1 MLDKL
6 LSFGPLSGVRN
17 WLQTHRPFK
26 SKVTTWYDFLCR
38 IFENLGSNDLS
49 ERAAAVSFNLF
60 LAIFPAIIF
69 LFTLIPYIPIQHLDD
84 QIMLLLSRVIPQGTF
99 ESVETTI
106 RDIINRQRSGVLS
119 FGFLLT
125 LYAATNGM
133 SALMN
138 AFNSSKDIKERRGF
152 LKTRLTA
159 LGLTFTFAVAI
170 VLAIVL
176 LLVGDII
183 TDHLLRLA
191 ILNNSITVTFLN
203 FTRYL
208 LVFTVFVCVVS
219 VIYHFGPNVRM
230 RWSFINPGVVTASVL
245 IVLTTYLFSF
255 YLANF
260 GSYNKVYGS
269 IGTLIALMVWLN
281 LIALLIILGF
291 EINVALY
298 TPTKKPHETTNATSN
313 K

>member
-1 MLDKL
+1 MHW
-6 LSFGPLSGVRN
+6 GPLSGTRT
-17 WLQTHRPFK
+17 WLQTHRPFH
-26 SKVTTWYDFLCR
+26 SQVTTWYDFICR
-38 IFENLGSNDLS
+38 LAETLTNSDLS

-69 LFTLIPYIPIQHLDD
+69 LFTLIPYIPIEHLDD
-84 QIMLLLSRVIPQGTF
+84 QIMHLLSQVIPKGTYTW
-99 ESVETTI
+99 VETTI
-106 RDIINRQRSGVLS
+106 RDIVNRERSGVLS

-138 AFNSSKDIKERRGF
+138 AFNSSRHIKERRSF

-159 LGLTFTFAVAI
+159 LGLTFTFAIAI

-191 ILNNSITVTFLN
+191 ILNNSITVILLN
-203 FTRYL
+203 WSRYL
-208 LVFTVFVCVVS
+208 VVFGVFVCVVS
-219 VIYHFGPNVRM
+219 VIYHFGPNM
-230 RWSFINPGVVTASVL
+230 QMKWSFFNPGVITASIL
-245 IVLTTYLFSF
+245 IVLTTFGFSF
-255 YLANF
+255 YLVNF

-281 LIALLIILGF
+281 LIAFVMILGF

-298 TPTKKPHETTNATSN
+298 TPTKKLQD
-313 K
+313 